1 MFTNNNNYDEETKA
15 YVLELLELCLDFGF
29 TFDYMQHVKG
39 VAVWHQTGSKGEE
52 CKILGRCYLDE
63 PEAVTNLIM
72 LIDRVKLYVRME
84 EGVV

>member
-1 MFTNNNNYDEETKA
+1 
-15 YVLELLELCLDFGF
+15 
-29 TFDYMQHVKG
+29 MQHVKG

-52 CKILGRCYLDE
+52 CKILGRCYLDD